1 MRVFWGDLAAP
12 ARASV
17 GTVGGQ
23 QPAAERALAKFAGG
37 FSRSIVVG
45 VLCFVEGAQR
55 SLVIFCWLLPNMH
68 VENFF
73 FFLLYF

>member
-1 MRVFWGDLAAP
+1 MKP
-12 ARASV
+12 
-17 GTVGGQ
+17 Q
-23 QPAAERALAKFAGG
+23 Y
-37 FSRSIVVG
+37 RSIVVG

-73 FFLLYF
+73 FFCFTFKLFFFQCLLLGFILVFSTASLFFILMLR